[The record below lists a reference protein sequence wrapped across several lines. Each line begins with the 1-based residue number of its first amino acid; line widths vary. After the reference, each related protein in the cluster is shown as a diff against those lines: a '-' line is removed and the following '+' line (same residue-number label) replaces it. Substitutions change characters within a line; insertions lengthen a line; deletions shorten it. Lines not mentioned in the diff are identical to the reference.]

1 MYNIV
6 RYQISKHG
14 KEVQNLLDK
23 YMIPVYLKRMGLTA
37 EQQKDHASIEYILD
51 PKGAYNSNLDGLSL
65 VVLDENETVRACQ
78 TNYYIDVEKCK
89 RELTEFKQWLASCD
103 IDRQSKLWGYL
114 EQRNEFF
121 DDYTKLM
128 DKLTQRMDIARF
140 LCIESTIIDPK
151 WRGRG
156 LASILHK
163 KSAYEVAH
171 NEMAILEGMMPNKY
185 WQRRME
191 YHKNY
196 CGFTLFS
203 KSVAYD
209 DYACPAWYKLPND
222 TEK

>member
-1 MYNIV
+1 MYNIA

-37 EQQKDHASIEYILD
+37 EQQKDHVEIEYILD
-51 PKGAYNSNLDGLSL
+51 PKGAYNPNLDGLSL
-65 VVLDENETVRACQ
+65 VVLDENQKVRACQ
-78 TNYYIDVEKCK
+78 TNYYMNIKTSK
-89 RELTEFKQWLASCD
+89 QELAEYKQFLASCD
-103 IDRQSKLWGYL
+103 IDKQSKLWKYL
-114 EQRNEFF
+114 EQRNDFF
-121 DDYTKLM
+121 DDYIKSIDNLLM
-128 DKLTQRMDIARF
+128 KTSIDRF

-156 LASILHK
+156 LAEILHK

-171 NEMAILEGMMPNKY
+171 NEMAILEGMMPKRFWERNLKY
-185 WQRRME
+185 
-191 YHKNY
+191 HIDY

-203 KSVAYD
+203 EGIAYD
-209 DYACPAWYKLPND
+209 DYACPAWYKLPNY